1 MESLMTTES
10 QNVRNILALGSAN
23 GMAALAKAYAN
34 SGKSPDEFRLAVKKS
49 RGKVTEPEASGFS
62 NDVRAEFSRDVS
74 KYGYSVLNY
83 VRSLIDP
90 GRFRDHAV
98 LECEI
103 AAEAQRLAAA
113 DGRVSRG
120 VGTVP
125 WEALSQRDLTVG
137 TATAGG
143 HLKGTDH
150 LGGAFVDALRP
161 SSVVMDLGARVMSN
175 LRGDVAIPAL
185 NDKTSAYWLAENG
198 APTEGAPTFRQIT
211 MSPKTVG
218 AYVDFSRKLMLQSDP
233 SIDSI
238 VTHDL
243 KQQLATAIDTVA
255 INGGGS
261 NEPSG
266 ILQTAG
272 IGSVAL
278 GTNGGPPTWTSVTDL
293 YNEVE
298 VDNAAEG
305 RLGYLTTPQAKAKMA
320 NTSKVSSTDS
330 RMVLDEPWSNLL
342 GVPFRSNTLVPSD
355 LTKGTS
361 SGVCSAMIFGNF
373 NDLLIG
379 SWSGIDINI
388 DDKTLSTT
396 GGVRIVAFTDVDV
409 SLRHAESFAA
419 ILDMTTT

>member
-1 MESLMTTES
+1 M
-10 QNVRNILALGSAN
+10 R
-23 GMAALAKAYAN
+23 
-34 SGKSPDEFRLAVKKS
+34 
-49 RGKVTEPEASGFS
+49 
-62 NDVRAEFSRDVS
+62 
-74 KYGYSVLNY
+74 
-83 VRSLIDP
+83 
-90 GRFRDHAV
+90 
-98 LECEI
+98 
-103 AAEAQRLAAA
+103 
-113 DGRVSRG
+113 
-120 VGTVP
+120 
-125 WEALSQRDLTVG
+125 
-137 TATAGG
+137 
-143 HLKGTDH
+143 
-150 LGGAFVDALRP
+150 
-161 SSVVMDLGARVMSN
+161 
-175 LRGDVAIPAL
+175 
-185 NDKTSAYWLAENG
+185 
-198 APTEGAPTFRQIT
+198 
-211 MSPKTVG
+211 
-218 AYVDFSRKLMLQSDP
+218 
-233 SIDSI
+233 
-238 VTHDL
+238 
-243 KQQLATAIDTVA
+243 VA